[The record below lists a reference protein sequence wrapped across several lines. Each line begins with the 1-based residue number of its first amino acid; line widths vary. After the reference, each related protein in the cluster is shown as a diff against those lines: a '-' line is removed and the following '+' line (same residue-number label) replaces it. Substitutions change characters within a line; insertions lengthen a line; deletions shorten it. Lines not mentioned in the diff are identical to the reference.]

1 MFFAFLRKICFH
13 EWIHQFFF
21 FQSIIRKQESSAF
34 DSVHVQYE
42 GGGDFKRNYQP
53 INLWLVFKI
62 TKMSKSSQFQ
72 IQVMSSSSDAD
83 FPAGLF
89 IKR

>member
-1 MFFAFLRKICFH
+1 MDSSI
-13 EWIHQFFF
+13 FF
-21 FQSIIRKQESSAF
+21 FQSIIRKQESSEQDRLLIPF
-34 DSVHVQYE
+34 MSE
-42 GGGDFKRNYQP
+42 SGGDLKRNNQP

-83 FPAGLF
+83 FPGGLF